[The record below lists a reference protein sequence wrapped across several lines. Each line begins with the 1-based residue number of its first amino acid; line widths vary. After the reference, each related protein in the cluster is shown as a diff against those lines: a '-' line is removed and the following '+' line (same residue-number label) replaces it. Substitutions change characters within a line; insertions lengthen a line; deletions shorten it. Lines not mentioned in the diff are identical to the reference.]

1 MISVK
6 FLNIYTAS
14 WAPSST
20 LHLKDYYRALAYWE
34 SSNFKRSTIKTWVKE
49 MEIEEIQYTSEAIN
63 VIGGR
68 FVNRLFF
75 RVSEDGMI
83 IVGKEIDVVEK
94 DSQRLDQFLSKKMI
108 QLWENLFSR
117 GAALPKVFEEI
128 ESRHPILIT
137 VSKAKPDDLDKVFRD
152 FKVIPYKKIQLEKG
166 EVWIGETLVLI
177 NNTEYSKEATDK
189 MVDHLL
195 FARVY
200 EIQLERFVKGYEVL
214 WNKIDGIR
222 NQSYIQQT
230 ELAHVH
236 DLVLNIQS
244 QASFFIA
251 RLNQMQ
257 HFLDWRRKLIDE
269 YVADPMLNQTFKRFF
284 MSLNSSQKYLQEL
297 WGMLSNY
304 IRSTVSLISFLYS
317 DTERK
322 NLALLQKLFLISTV
336 AAIITLGGIAIID
349 VQRIVVFGGLAIVV
363 SAFVHYVLFT
373 VLSKHRKISLF
384 KRDIELGKEKT

>member
-1 MISVK
+1 MK

-34 SSNFKRSTIKTWVKE
+34 SSNFKRSTIKTWVKD
-49 MEIEEIQYTSEAIN
+49 MEIEEIQYSSESIN

-83 IVGKEIDVVEK
+83 IVGKNVEDAGK
-94 DSQRLDQFLSKKMI
+94 DSQRLDQFLSKKMN
-108 QLWENLFSR
+108 QLWDNLFSR

-128 ESRHPILIT
+128 ESRHPVLIT
-137 VSKAKPDDLDKVFRD
+137 LSKAKPDDLDKVFRD

-166 EVWIGETLVLI
+166 EVWIGETLVII
-177 NNTEYSKEATDK
+177 NNSDYSKEVTDK
-189 MVDHLL
+189 MVEHLL

-214 WNKIDGIR
+214 WNKVDGIR
-222 NQSYIQQT
+222 KQSFIQQT

-244 QASFFIA
+244 QASFFTA

-269 YVADPMLNQTFKRFF
+269 YVVDPALNATFKRFF

-297 WGMLSNY
+297 WGMLTNY
-304 IRSTVSLISFLYS
+304 IRSTVSLMSFLYS
-317 DTERK
+317 DNERK

-349 VQRIVVFGGLAIVV
+349 LQRIVVFGGLAIVL
-363 SAFVHYVLFT
+363 SAFVHYLLFT
-373 VLSKHRKISLF
+373 VLSKYRKISLF
-384 KRDIELGKEKT
+384 KRDIELEKGKT